1 MRHGRLFWAVMV
13 VGLAG
18 AALGCGGDDD
28 DDDDDSAP
36 DETPVDLVDWP
47 EARDLS
53 PQALTFPEWTRSMR
67 VWPFDILTP
76 TMTTAE
82 IDSRVRAAADEGATA
97 VIFYIESEHM
107 YGTFVEDTGFSQVQ
121 DLAGYL
127 TEQANALDMATI
139 VYVNGLEVMTR
150 GAYDDQ
156 GNPTGIDT
164 MASLHPDWLQ
174 LDLEGEPIVYGNQ
187 SSDWLEP
194 DWEDAWLSPY
204 SGYRDF
210 FKTRIEQLADAAV
223 DAIYIDATFLPG
235 FQPDDEALRWGS
247 TDPAFASAFT
257 EATGLD
263 CPTEADFDAPE
274 FRAFLTFRHQA
285 LADYLG
291 DLAQTAIDS
300 GMAPFWESSANDT
313 PEATVLGNSTAVT
326 GREGLGLSPEIE
338 PEGDFFAAFR
348 MAKAARELNQ
358 GRPMIYLGWPESAE
372 DAECEFAVALAQSNT
387 YYPTADI
394 EVPDGAFAFMDT
406 VAAVLDDRAPYG
418 SNVALIYSD
427 RNQDFTYESE
437 SAFEAY
443 VEAFEQLTQLHIPLR
458 IAPLE
463 YVASD
468 GLDGV
473 DTVILPG
480 TQAISDAEAAEFEGR
495 TMVPVG
501 DEIGTRDADWT
512 ERATQLEFSETEDL
526 DSVAATLPFSLEA
539 PEGTFIEYYRSRTT
553 DGRMYLFAV
562 SPAPDGAITID
573 AAEGESLALTAYS
586 FPDGEVNDAGA
597 TVTVDVD
604 SRLVVLVVSRE

>member
-1 MRHGRLFWAVMV
+1 MGFARVWV
-13 VGLAG
+13 VALA
-18 AALGCGGDDD
+18 AAAASAAMGCGGDDD
-28 DDDDDSAP
+28 DDDGSP
-36 DETPVDLVDWP
+36 NETPVELVDWP

-53 PQALTFPEWTRSMR
+53 AQALAFPEWARSMR

-76 TMTTAE
+76 TMTAAE
-82 IDSRVRAAADEGATA
+82 IDERVQAAADEDATA

-107 YGTFVEDTGFSQVQ
+107 YGTFVDDTGFSQVQ

-156 GNPTGIDT
+156 GNSTGIAT
-164 MASLHPDWLQ
+164 MATTFPDWLQ
-174 LDLEGEPIVYGNQ
+174 LDLDGEPIVYGNQ

-235 FQPDDEALRWGS
+235 FQPDDDSLRWGS
-247 TDPAFASAFT
+247 TDAEFASAFAD
-257 EATGLD
+257 ATGLD

-274 FRAFLTFRHQA
+274 FRAFLTFRHEA
-285 LADYLG
+285 IADYLG
-291 DLAQTAIDS
+291 DLAQTALDA
-300 GMAPFWESSANDT
+300 GMVPFWESSTNDT
-313 PEATVLGNSTAVT
+313 AEATVLGNSTAVT

-372 DAECEFAVALAQSNT
+372 DAECEFAVALAHSNT

-394 EVPDGAFAFMDT
+394 DVPEGAFAFMDT
-406 VAAVLDDRAPYG
+406 VAEVLEDRAPYG
-418 SNVALIYSD
+418 GNVALLYSD
-427 RNQDFTYESE
+427 RNQDYTYEDE
-437 SAFEAY
+437 TAFEAY
-443 VEAFEQLTQLHIPLR
+443 VEAFEQLAQLHIPLR

-463 YVASD
+463 YVTTD

-473 DTVILPG
+473 DTVVLPG
-480 TQAISDAEAAEFEGR
+480 TQALSDAEAEALEGR
-495 TMVPVG
+495 TVVPVG
-501 DEIGTRDADWT
+501 DRIGTRDADWT
-512 ERATQLEFSETEDL
+512 ERSTALEFSDSADL
-526 DSVAATLPFSLEA
+526 DSVAAALPFSVEA
-539 PEGTFIEYYRSRTT
+539 PGGTFIEYYCSRTT
-553 DGRMYLFAV
+553 EGRMYLFAV
-562 SPAPDGAITID
+562 SPDPGGAITID
-573 AAEGESLALTAYS
+573 AAEGESLAVTGYS
-586 FPDGEVNDAGA
+586 FPDGEVEDAGT

-604 SRLVVLVVSRE
+604 SRLLVLVVAQE

>member
-1 MRHGRLFWAVMV
+1 MNYLRFWAFI
-13 VGLAG
+13 LAAG
-18 AALGCGGDDD
+18 ASSMALGCGGDDD
-28 DDDDDSAP
+28 DDDDSTP
-36 DETPVDLVDWP
+36 EETPVELVDWP

-53 PQALTFPEWTRSMR
+53 PQALAFPEWARSMR
-67 VWPFDILTP
+67 LWPFDILTP

-82 IDSRVRAAADEGATA
+82 IDERVQAAADEDANA
-97 VIFYIESEHM
+97 IIFYIESEHM
-107 YGTFVEDTGFSQVQ
+107 YGTFVDDTGFSQVQ

-127 TEQANALDMATI
+127 TEQANALDMPTI

-156 GNPTGIDT
+156 GNSTGIAT
-164 MASLHPDWLQ
+164 MATTYPDWLQ
-174 LDLEGEPIVYGNQ
+174 LDLDGEPIVYGNQ

-223 DAIYIDATFLPG
+223 DGIYIDATFLPG

-247 TDPAFASAFT
+247 TDPAFASAFAD
-257 EATGLD
+257 ATGLD
-263 CPTEADFDAPE
+263 CPTEADFDSAE
-274 FRAFLTFRHQA
+274 FRAFLTFRHEA

-291 DLAQTAIDS
+291 DLAQTALDS
-300 GMAPFWESSANDT
+300 GMTPFWESSTNDT

-372 DAECEFAVALAQSNT
+372 DAECEFAVALAHSNT

-394 EVPDGAFAFMDT
+394 EVPEGAFDFMDRI
-406 VAAVLDDRAPYG
+406 AEVLGDRAPYG
-418 SNVALIYSD
+418 GNVALVYSD
-427 RNQDFTYESE
+427 RNQDYTWEDE
-437 SAFEAY
+437 TAFEAY
-443 VEAFEQLTQLHIPLR
+443 VDAFEQLTQLHIPLR

-463 YVASD
+463 YLATD

-480 TQAISDAEAAEFEGR
+480 TQAISDAEAAELEGR
-495 TMVPVG
+495 TVVPVG
-501 DEIGTRDADWT
+501 EEVGTRDADWT
-512 ERATQLEFSETEDL
+512 ERSAPLEFSETADL
-526 DSVAATLPFSLEA
+526 DAVTAELPFSLEA
-539 PEGTFIEYYRSRTT
+539 PEGTFIEYYRSRTAE
-553 DGRMYLFAV
+553 GRMYLFAV
-562 SPAPDGAITID
+562 SPDPGGAITID
-573 AAEGESLALTAYS
+573 AAEGESVAVSAYS
-586 FPDGEVNDAGA
+586 FPDGDADDAG
-597 TVTVDVD
+597 TSVTVDVD
-604 SRLVVLVVSRE
+604 SRLIVLAVSPE

>member
-1 MRHGRLFWAVMV
+1 
-13 VGLAG
+13 
-18 AALGCGGDDD
+18 
-28 DDDDDSAP
+28 
-36 DETPVDLVDWP
+36 
-47 EARDLS
+47 
-53 PQALTFPEWTRSMR
+53 MR

-76 TMTTAE
+76 TMTAAE
-82 IDSRVRAAADEGATA
+82 IDERVQAAADEDATA

-107 YGTFVEDTGFSQVQ
+107 YGTFVDDTGFSQVQ

-156 GNPTGIDT
+156 GNSTGIAT
-164 MASLHPDWLQ
+164 MATTYPDWLQ
-174 LDLEGEPIVYGNQ
+174 LDLDGEPIVYGNQ

-235 FQPDDEALRWGS
+235 FQPDDDSLRWGS
-247 TDPAFASAFT
+247 TDAEFASAFAD
-257 EATGLD
+257 ATGLD

-274 FRAFLTFRHQA
+274 FRAFLTFRHEA
-285 LADYLG
+285 IADYLG
-291 DLAQTAIDS
+291 DLAQTALDA
-300 GMAPFWESSANDT
+300 GMVPFWESSTNDT
-313 PEATVLGNSTAVT
+313 AEATVLGNSTAVT

-372 DAECEFAVALAQSNT
+372 DAECEFAVALAHSNT

-394 EVPDGAFAFMDT
+394 DVPEGAFAFMDT
-406 VAAVLDDRAPYG
+406 VAEVLEDRAPYG
-418 SNVALIYSD
+418 GNVALLYSD
-427 RNQDFTYESE
+427 RNQDYTYEDE
-437 SAFEAY
+437 TAFEAY
-443 VEAFEQLTQLHIPLR
+443 VEAFEQLAQLHIPLR

-463 YVASD
+463 YVTTD

-473 DTVILPG
+473 DTVVLPG
-480 TQAISDAEAAEFEGR
+480 TQALSDAEAEALEGR
-495 TMVPVG
+495 TVVPVG
-501 DEIGTRDADWT
+501 DRIGTRDADWT
-512 ERATQLEFSETEDL
+512 ERSTALEFSDSADL
-526 DSVAATLPFSLEA
+526 DSVAAALPFSVEA
-539 PEGTFIEYYRSRTT
+539 PGGTFIEYYRSRTT
-553 DGRMYLFAV
+553 EGRMYLFAV
-562 SPAPDGAITID
+562 SPDPGGAITID
-573 AAEGESLALTAYS
+573 AAEGESLAVTGYS
-586 FPDGEVNDAGA
+586 FPDGEVEDAGT

-604 SRLVVLVVSRE
+604 SRLLVLVVAQE